1 MKANMDAANYSIT
14 SLNIKL
20 VLSLQ
25 QCGAGHGVPNN
36 KISCFHLRLQ

>member
-14 SLNIKL
+14 SLNIK
-20 VLSLQ
+20 LSLQ